1 MDRLCTAQVG
11 GASALASPC
20 VGRARLPTHRARA
33 TLYEMA
39 RKLPP
44 PHEQTPTT
52 ATTATQN
59 DVPAAILA
67 CIRGRI
73 GASASLD
80 KCAVTLAAAAG
91 ISTQVA
97 RKLLSGR
104 AIRRDVAVL
113 AAYTLADWGCDVG
126 AAALVMGSAIA
137 TPAVAT

>member
-1 MDRLCTAQVG
+1 MT
-11 GASALASPC
+11 
-20 VGRARLPTHRARA
+20 
-33 TLYEMA
+33 

-52 ATTATQN
+52 PTTATHN

-73 GASASLD
+73 GDGASVD

-126 AAALVMGSAIA
+126 AAALVMGSA
-137 TPAVAT
+137 AVAP

>member
-1 MDRLCTAQVG
+1 M
-11 GASALASPC
+11 
-20 VGRARLPTHRARA
+20 
-33 TLYEMA
+33 MA

-44 PHEQTPTT
+44 PTDATPTTPTT
-52 ATTATQN
+52 ATHN

-73 GASASLD
+73 GACASVD

-113 AAYTLADWGCDVG
+113 AAYTLDDWGCDVG

-137 TPAVAT
+137 TPAVAS

>member
-1 MDRLCTAQVG
+1 
-11 GASALASPC
+11 
-20 VGRARLPTHRARA
+20 
-33 TLYEMA
+33 MA

-44 PHEQTPTT
+44 PTDATP
-52 ATTATQN
+52 TTATQN

-73 GASASLD
+73 GAGASVD

-113 AAYTLADWGCDVG
+113 AAYTLAEWGCDVG
-126 AAALVMGSAIA
+126 PAALVMGSAIA
-137 TPAVAT
+137 TPAVAS

>member
-1 MDRLCTAQVG
+1 
-11 GASALASPC
+11 
-20 VGRARLPTHRARA
+20 
-33 TLYEMA
+33 MA

-44 PHEQTPTT
+44 PTDATPTT
-52 ATTATQN
+52 TPQT

-126 AAALVMGSAIA
+126 AAALVMGSA
-137 TPAVAT
+137 AVAS

>member
-1 MDRLCTAQVG
+1 
-11 GASALASPC
+11 
-20 VGRARLPTHRARA
+20 
-33 TLYEMA
+33 MA

-44 PHEQTPTT
+44 PTDATPTTPTT
-52 ATTATQN
+52 ATHN

-67 CIRGRI
+67 CIRSRI
-73 GASASLD
+73 GASSSLD
-80 KCAVTLAAAAG
+80 KCATALAAHAG

-113 AAYTLADWGCDVG
+113 AAHALEIWGCDVG
-126 AAALVMGSAIA
+126 PASLVMGSAIA